1 MKSRATLAGLGL
13 VIVAILAIV
22 ALQSDSGG
30 GQHPLAQEAE
40 ADLCGAL
47 GEGVWVE
54 LGYPAGNPVARV
66 PASENGDPTVCA
78 LELDPVPPGDRFAR
92 VARGDDADETRRIA
106 TVRLVTNASLQ
117 ASNPETSTDRYVET
131 IGRELKADGWSG
143 EVAQGPW
150 TWGEVYTAPE
160 DRAAML
166 VEDHGIV
173 LWTTATG
180 VTPDNLVQFTE
191 TAVQRMRAKQ

>member
-1 MKSRATLAGLGL
+1 MKLADFKKSRATLAGVGL
-13 VIVAILAIV
+13 VIFAVLAIV
-22 ALQSDSGG
+22 TLQSDQRG
-30 GQHPLAQEAE
+30 GQHPLALEAE
-40 ADLCGAL
+40 SDLCSLL

-66 PASENGDPTVCA
+66 PATDNGDATVCA

-92 VARGDDADETRRIA
+92 VARGDDAGETRRIA

-117 ASNPETSTDRYVET
+117 ASNPETSTDRYVEAF
-131 IGRELKADGWSG
+131 GRELEADGWSG
-143 EVAQGPW
+143 EETQGPW
-150 TWGEVYTAPE
+150 TWGAMYTAPE

-166 VEDHGIV
+166 IEDHGIV

-180 VTPDNLVQFTE
+180 VTPDNLVQFTH
-191 TAVQRMRAKQ
+191 T